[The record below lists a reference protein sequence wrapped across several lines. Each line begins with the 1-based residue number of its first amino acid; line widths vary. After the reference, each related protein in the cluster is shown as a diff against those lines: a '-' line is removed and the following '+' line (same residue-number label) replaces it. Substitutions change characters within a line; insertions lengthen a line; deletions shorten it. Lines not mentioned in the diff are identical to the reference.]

1 MDQQLNL
8 DTPLAIVQ
16 TNDSKV
22 DAATVRLKE
31 LSDLP
36 VSQHADVFEDVHR
49 RLQETLSISSSQ

>member
-22 DAATVRLKE
+22 DEATERLKE
-31 LSDLP
+31 LSELQ
-36 VSQHADVFEDVHR
+36 VNQHADVFEDVHK

>member
-8 DTPLAIVQ
+8 DTPVEIVQ

-22 DAATVRLKE
+22 DAATERLKE
-31 LSDLP
+31 LNDLP

>member
-8 DTPLAIVQ
+8 DNPLAIVQ

-22 DAATVRLKE
+22 DAATERLNE

-36 VSQHADVFEDVHR
+36 VNQHADVFEDVHR

>member
-22 DAATVRLKE
+22 DAATERLKE